1 MKLVDSTTVTAL
13 TTAWGALSGRD
24 AVLAAAKIWLQKEK
38 ERLRQE
44 FSTSGDALK
53 LLGAHSALIDT
64 LVAVLFALGQKESPA
79 TMAVVAVGGYGRRE
93 LFPYSDID
101 ILFLH
106 DGGDTSAVEA
116 VAAYILYILWD
127 SGLAVGQAH
136 RNLDD
141 TLALARADIT
151 IRTNLLD
158 ARFIAGDK
166 AIFEHFSE
174 RFEREIVEGSA
185 AEFIEKKLAERDVRH
200 KRFGDSR
207 YVLEPNV
214 KEGKGGLRDL
224 QTLWW
229 LARYAYPISDLKKLV
244 KMGLLTREEYRTFAH
259 AREFLCKVRVH
270 LHYLSEHAEERLTF
284 DRQRQIANLMGY
296 AHKEPHRAVERFMRR
311 YFAAARMVGMA
322 TRMFCALLE
331 EEKKRAPKK
340 RLGWLTLGTWK
351 PGGFVLD
358 GERLTV
364 KSAGVFERQPILM
377 LDIFR
382 VSQQQN
388 IDIHPRALQWMARN
402 LRRINRRVQNDKRAA
417 TIFLDILLAD
427 KDAES
432 TLRKMSDA
440 GVLGRYFP
448 EFGRVTGQTQFNMY
462 HVYTV
467 DEHTLV
473 AIGILHALEN
483 GERKEEL
490 PMATAVMKRIQQRRV
505 LYLALLCHDIAKG
518 GHGDHAELGVAI
530 TRKLAARLGFSH
542 EEAETAGWLV
552 QHHLLFSMT
561 ALKRDLADPKTL
573 EDFIA
578 VVQSPERL
586 KLLFVLTVA
595 DMRAV
600 GSSVWN
606 AWKASLLREL
616 FSRAEVALGSG
627 EISLPQPKTDVLR
640 AALKKS
646 LAGWEEE
653 EIDTYLSQ
661 TTPAYLTALNVA
673 RHAVV
678 ARMLKQAGEMEE
690 PVLIDTH
697 HDYERVSTEIIV
709 ATADQKGLFSKL
721 AGAMALAGANI
732 THAKIFTLKND
743 MAIDIFQ
750 VQDAAGD
757 VFDRADRLAK
767 MSVYIEQAL
776 SGELDLAAAF
786 SERQKAEK
794 ARRGYASEGQVFIEN
809 AASNVHTLIE
819 ISGSDRPGLLYQVAG
834 AMAELGLSIHSA
846 HISTF
851 GAQISDVFYVKDNFG
866 MKIKHAD
873 KVSELRERLLAV
885 INNLIPASQT
895 AR

>member
-1 MKLVDSTTVTAL
+1 MKSVDSTTVAAL
-13 TTAWGALSGRD
+13 TEKWVALRGRD
-24 AVLAAAKIWLQKEK
+24 NVLAAARIWLDTEK
-38 ERLRQE
+38 QRLRRE
-44 FSTSGDALK
+44 FDASGDALK
-53 LLGAHSALIDT
+53 LLAAHSVIIDT
-64 LVAVLFALGQKESPA
+64 LVMALFALAQKESPA
-79 TMAVVAVGGYGRRE
+79 TMAVAAVGGYGRRE

-106 DGGDTSAVEA
+106 DGGDATAVEA
-116 VAAYILYILWD
+116 VAAYVLYVLWD
-127 SGLAVGQAH
+127 IGLSVGQAH
-136 RNLDD
+136 RSIDD
-141 TLALARADIT
+141 ALALARADIT

-158 ARFIAGDK
+158 ARCIAGDK
-166 AIFEHFSE
+166 AIFDQFSQ
-174 RFEREIVEGSA
+174 RFEKEIVKGSA
-185 AEFIEKKLAERDVRH
+185 AEFIEKKLAERDARH

-270 LHYLSEHAEERLTF
+270 LHYVSEHAEERLTF
-284 DRQRQIANLMGY
+284 DRQRQIAKLMGFI
-296 AHKEPHRAVERFMRR
+296 HKEPHRAVERFMRR

-322 TRMFCALLE
+322 TRMLCALLE
-331 EEKKRAPKK
+331 EEKHRAPKK
-340 RLGWLTLGTWK
+340 RLGWLTIGTWK
-351 PGGFVLD
+351 VSGIVLD
-358 GERLTV
+358 GERLSV
-364 KSAGVFERQPILM
+364 KNAKTFERQPILM
-377 LDIFR
+377 LEIFR
-382 VSQQQN
+382 IAQQQGL
-388 IDIHPRALQWMARN
+388 DIHPRALQWMARN
-402 LRRINRRVQNDKRAA
+402 LRHINRKVQNDKRAA
-417 TIFLDILLAD
+417 AIFLDILLAD
-427 KDAES
+427 KDAEA

-473 AIGILHALEN
+473 AIGILHALES
-483 GERKEEL
+483 GERKDEL
-490 PMATAVMKRIQQRRV
+490 PMATSVMKRIQQRRV

-530 TRKLAARLGFSH
+530 TRKLAARLGFTN

-552 QHHLLFSMT
+552 QNHLLLSAT

-578 VVQSPERL
+578 KVQTPERL

-616 FSRAEVALGSG
+616 LARAETALGSS
-627 EISLPQPKTDVLR
+627 ETPLPQLETDALR
-640 AALKKS
+640 AALIKA

-653 EIDTYLSQ
+653 EVDHYLSQ
-661 TTPAYLTALNVA
+661 TTPGYLAALNVA

-678 ARMLKQAGEMEE
+678 ARMLKQAAEMEQT
-690 PVLIDTH
+690 VLIDTH

-709 ATADQKGLFSKL
+709 ATADRKRLFSKL

-750 VQDAAGD
+750 VQDAAHD
-757 VFDRADRLAK
+757 VFDRPDRLAK

-776 SGELDLAAAF
+776 SGELDLAEAF
-786 SERQKAEK
+786 AERQKADK
-794 ARRGYASEGQVFIEN
+794 ARRGYVSEGQVFIEN
-809 AASNVHTLIE
+809 AASNVHTLVE
-819 ISGSDRPGLLYQVAG
+819 ISGSDRPGLLYQVTR
-834 AMAELGLSIHSA
+834 AMGELGLSIHSA

-851 GAQISDVFYVKDNFG
+851 GSQISDVFYVKDNFG
-866 MKIKHAD
+866 MKITHAD
-873 KVSELRERLLAV
+873 KIEELRDRLLAV
-885 INNLIPASQT
+885 VSSPAS
-895 AR
+895 A

>member
-1 MKLVDSTTVTAL
+1 MKAVDSTTVAAL
-13 TTAWGALSGRD
+13 TEKWAALRGRD
-24 AVLAAAKIWLQKEK
+24 NVLAAARIWLDAEK
-38 ERLRQE
+38 KRLRSE
-44 FSTSGDALK
+44 FETTGDALK
-53 LLGAHSALIDT
+53 LLAAHSMTVDI
-64 LVAVLFALGQKESPA
+64 LVATLFALAQKETPA
-79 TMAVVAVGGYGRRE
+79 AMAVMAVGGYGRSE

-106 DGGDTSAVEA
+106 NGGNDVAVEA
-116 VAAYILYILWD
+116 VAAYVLYILWD
-127 SGLAVGQAH
+127 MGLSVGQAH
-136 RNLDD
+136 RSIDD
-141 TLALARADIT
+141 ALALARADIT

-158 ARFIAGDK
+158 ARYITGDK
-166 AIFEHFSE
+166 VIFEQFTE
-174 RFEREIVEGSA
+174 RFADEIIEGSA
-185 AEFIEKKLAERDVRH
+185 AEFIEKKLAERDARH

-244 KMGLLTREEYRTFAH
+244 KMGLLTREEHRTFVH
-259 AREFLCKVRVH
+259 AREFLCKVRIH
-270 LHYLSEHAEERLTF
+270 LHYLAEHAEERLTF
-284 DRQRQIANLMGY
+284 DRQRQIAKLMGFI
-296 AHKEPHRAVERFMRR
+296 HKEPHRAVERFMRR

-331 EEKKRAPKK
+331 EDKHRAPKK

-351 PGGFVLD
+351 TGGIVLD
-358 GERLTV
+358 GERLNV
-364 KSAGVFERQPILM
+364 KNAKTFERSPILM

-382 VSQQQN
+382 ISQQQN

-402 LRRINRRVQNDKRAA
+402 LRHINRKVQNDKRAA
-417 TIFLDILLAD
+417 AIFLDILLSE
-427 KDAES
+427 KDAEA

-473 AIGILHALEN
+473 AIGILHALES
-483 GERKEEL
+483 GARKDEL
-490 PMATAVMKRIQQRRV
+490 PMATSVMKRIAQRRV

-530 TRKLAARLGFSH
+530 TRKLASRLGFTN
-542 EEAETAGWLV
+542 EEADTAGWLV
-552 QHHLLFSMT
+552 QNHLLFSAT
-561 ALKRDLADPKTL
+561 ALKRDLEDPKTL
-573 EDFIA
+573 EDFVAA
-578 VVQSPERL
+578 VQTPERL

-616 FSRAEVALGSG
+616 FSRAETALGAG
-627 EISLPQPKTDVLR
+627 ETPMPKMQTAALR
-640 AALKKS
+640 AALIKS

-653 EIDTYLSQ
+653 EVDHYLAQ
-661 TTPAYLTALNVA
+661 TTPGYLAALNIA

-678 ARMLKQAGEMEE
+678 ARMLKQADAMEQ

-709 ATADQKGLFSKL
+709 ATSDQKGLFSKL
-721 AGAMALAGANI
+721 AGAISLSGANI

-757 VFDRADRLAK
+757 VFDRSDRLAK
-767 MSVYIEQAL
+767 LSVYVEQAL
-776 SGELDLAAAF
+776 SGELDLAEAYA
-786 SERQKAEK
+786 ERHKADK
-794 ARRGYASEGQVFIEN
+794 NRRGYVSEGQVFVEN
-809 AASNVHTLIE
+809 AASNVHTLVE
-819 ISGSDRPGLLYQVAG
+819 ISGSDRLGLLYQVTRV
-834 AMAELGLSIHSA
+834 MAELGLSIHSA

-866 MKIKHAD
+866 MKITHAD
-873 KVSELRERLLAV
+873 RIKELQERLTAV
-885 INNLIPASQT
+885 VSNPAS
-895 AR
+895 A